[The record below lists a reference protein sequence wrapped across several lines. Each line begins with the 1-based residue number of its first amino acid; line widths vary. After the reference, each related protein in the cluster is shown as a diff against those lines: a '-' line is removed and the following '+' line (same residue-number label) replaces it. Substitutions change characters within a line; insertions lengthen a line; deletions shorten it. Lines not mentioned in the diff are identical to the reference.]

1 MMKALFSEGTGMNK
15 EAGMDKRKLIPI
27 AVIVVALTIS
37 VLYFEVF
44 RHIKTDGSRIEGSG
58 TIEVTE
64 IDIGSKLMGRI
75 VSIAKDEGEAVTQ
88 GEVLVR
94 IAYAELDAQ
103 RLSVIANLNNA
114 KKNMERVRALYKSGS
129 VSKKDFDN
137 MEALY
142 RTAKAGHEQIN
153 AAIDNAAIA
162 SPIDGV
168 VLEKNLEIGEIAFPG
183 TPVLTVADIEET
195 WIKIYVNE
203 TEMGRVKLGQKAVVT
218 VDSFPDKEF
227 RGNVVSISN
236 KAEFTPKTIQ
246 TKDER
251 VKLMFAVKI
260 AVPNPNQDL
269 KPGMPADAS
278 IITGEK
284 K

>member
-1 MMKALFSEGTGMNK
+1 MNK
-15 EAGMDKRKLIPI
+15 KKIIPI
-27 AVIVVALTIS
+27 AIVIAAVTLS

-44 RHIKTDGSRIEGSG
+44 RHIGKDGNRIEGSG

-64 IDIGSKLMGRI
+64 VDISSKLAGRI
-75 VSIAKDEGEAVTQ
+75 INIAREEGEQVRH
-88 GEVLVR
+88 GEILVR
-94 IAYAELDAQ
+94 IAYEELDAQ

-114 KKNMERVRALYKSGS
+114 KKNMERVRDLYKSGS

-137 MEALY
+137 MEMMY
-142 RTAKAGHEQIN
+142 RVAKAGYDQIN
-153 AAIDNAAIA
+153 AVIGNAVIA

-183 TPVLTVADIEET
+183 TPVLTVADLKDT

-203 TEMGRVKLGQKAVVT
+203 KQLSRVKLGQKAFVTIDSSEEKFAGKVVT
-218 VDSFPDKEF
+218 
-227 RGNVVSISN
+227 ISN
-236 KAEFTPKTIQ
+236 QAEFTPKTIQ

-260 AVPNPNQDL
+260 AIPNPDMAL
-269 KPGMPADAS
+269 KPGMPADAY
-278 IITGEK
+278 IETGEK

>member
-1 MMKALFSEGTGMNK
+1 MRALFSEEKSMNK
-15 EAGMDKRKLIPI
+15 KKLIPI
-27 AVIVVALTIS
+27 AIVVTVLTLS

-44 RHIKTDGSRIEGSG
+44 RYIGEDGSRIEGSG

-64 IDIGSKLMGRI
+64 VDISSKLAGRI
-75 VSIAKDEGEAVTQ
+75 ISITRDEGEPVKH

-94 IAYAELDAQ
+94 IAYEELDAQ
-103 RLSVIANLNNA
+103 RLSIIANLNNA
-114 KKNMERVRALYKSGS
+114 KKNMERVKDLYKSGS
-129 VSKKDFDN
+129 VSKKDYDN
-137 MEALY
+137 MEMMY
-142 RTAKAGHEQIN
+142 HVAKAGYDQIN
-153 AAIDNAAIA
+153 AVIDNAVIA

-183 TPVLTVADIEET
+183 TPVLTVADLKDT

-203 TEMGRVKLGQKAVVT
+203 KQLNRVKLGQKAIAT
-218 VDSFPDKEF
+218 IDSSEKKFIGK
-227 RGNVVSISN
+227 VVSISN

-260 AVPNPNQDL
+260 AIANPGMEL
-269 KPGMPADAS
+269 KPGMPADAF
-278 IITGEK
+278 IVTGEK
-284 K
+284 R

>member
-1 MMKALFSEGTGMNK
+1 MKASYSEEKSMNK
-15 EAGMDKRKLIPI
+15 KKIIPI
-27 AVIVVALTIS
+27 AVVAAAVTLS

-44 RHIKTDGSRIEGSG
+44 RYIGKDGNRIEGSG

-64 IDIGSKLMGRI
+64 VDISSKLAGRI
-75 VSIAKDEGEAVTQ
+75 INIARDEGEQVRH

-94 IAYAELDAQ
+94 IAYEELDAQ

-114 KKNMERVRALYKSGS
+114 KKNMERVRDLYKSGS
-129 VSKKDFDN
+129 ISKKDFDN
-137 MEALY
+137 METMY
-142 RTAKAGHEQIN
+142 RVAKAGYDQIN
-153 AAIDNAAIA
+153 AVIENAVIA

-183 TPVLTVADIEET
+183 TPVLTVADIKDT

-203 TEMGRVKLGQKAVVT
+203 KQLNRVKLGQKAFVT
-218 VDSFPDKEF
+218 IDSSEKKFSGK
-227 RGNVVSISN
+227 VVSISN

-260 AVPNPNQDL
+260 AIPNPDMEL
-269 KPGMPADAS
+269 KPGMPADAY
-278 IITGEK
+278 IEAGEK

>member
-1 MMKALFSEGTGMNK
+1 MTALFSEEKSMNK
-15 EAGMDKRKLIPI
+15 KKIIPI
-27 AVIVVALTIS
+27 AVVVAVLTIS
-37 VLYFEVF
+37 ILYFEVF
-44 RHIKTDGSRIEGSG
+44 RYIGEDSTRIEGSG

-64 IDIGSKLMGRI
+64 VDISSKLAGRI
-75 VSIAKDEGEAVTQ
+75 ISIARDEGESVKH

-94 IAYAELDAQ
+94 IAYDELDAQ

-114 KKNMERVRALYKSGS
+114 QKNMDRVRDLFRSGS

-137 MEALY
+137 METMY
-142 RTAKAGHEQIN
+142 RMAKAANEQIN
-153 AAIDNAAIA
+153 AAISNAVIA

-183 TPVLTVADIEET
+183 TPVLTVADIKDT

-203 TEMGRVKLGQKAVVT
+203 QQMGRVKLGQKAEIS
-218 VDSFPDKEF
+218 VDSFPGKKF
-227 RGNVVSISN
+227 AGKVVSISN

-260 AVPNPNQDL
+260 AVPNPDQKL
-269 KPGMPADAS
+269 KPGMPADAF
-278 IITGEK
+278 ILTGAQK
-284 K
+284 

>member
-1 MMKALFSEGTGMNK
+1 MKASYSEEKSMNK
-15 EAGMDKRKLIPI
+15 KKIIPI
-27 AVIVVALTIS
+27 AVVAAAVTLS

-44 RHIKTDGSRIEGSG
+44 RYIGKDGNRIEGSG

-64 IDIGSKLMGRI
+64 VDISSKLAGRI
-75 VSIAKDEGEAVTQ
+75 INIARDEGEQVRH

-94 IAYAELDAQ
+94 IAYEELDAQ

-114 KKNMERVRALYKSGS
+114 KKNMERVRDLYKSGS
-129 VSKKDFDN
+129 ISKKDFDN
-137 MEALY
+137 METMY
-142 RTAKAGHEQIN
+142 RVAKAGYDQIN
-153 AAIDNAAIA
+153 AVIENAVIA

-183 TPVLTVADIEET
+183 TPVLTVADIKGT

-203 TEMGRVKLGQKAVVT
+203 KQLNRVKLGQKAFVT
-218 VDSFPDKEF
+218 IDSSEKKFSGK
-227 RGNVVSISN
+227 VVSISN

-260 AVPNPNQDL
+260 AIPNPDMEL
-269 KPGMPADAS
+269 KPGMPADAY
-278 IITGEK
+278 IEAGEK

>member
-1 MMKALFSEGTGMNK
+1 MNK
-15 EAGMDKRKLIPI
+15 KKIIPI
-27 AVIVVALTIS
+27 AVVAAAVTLS

-44 RHIKTDGSRIEGSG
+44 RYIGKDGNRIEGSG

-64 IDIGSKLMGRI
+64 VDISSKLAGRI
-75 VSIAKDEGEAVTQ
+75 INIARDEGEQVRH

-94 IAYAELDAQ
+94 IAYEELDAQ

-114 KKNMERVRALYKSGS
+114 KKNMERVRDLYKSGS
-129 VSKKDFDN
+129 ISKKDFDN
-137 MEALY
+137 METMY
-142 RTAKAGHEQIN
+142 RVAKAGYDQIN
-153 AAIDNAAIA
+153 AVIENAVIA

-183 TPVLTVADIEET
+183 TPVLTVADIKGT

-203 TEMGRVKLGQKAVVT
+203 KQLNRVKLGQKAFVT
-218 VDSFPDKEF
+218 IDSSEKKFSGK
-227 RGNVVSISN
+227 VASISN

-260 AVPNPNQDL
+260 AIPNPDMEL
-269 KPGMPADAS
+269 KPGMPADAY
-278 IITGEK
+278 IEAGEK

>member
-1 MMKALFSEGTGMNK
+1 MNK
-15 EAGMDKRKLIPI
+15 KKIIPI
-27 AVIVVALTIS
+27 AVVVTAITLS

-44 RHIKTDGSRIEGSG
+44 RYIGKDGNRIEGSG

-64 IDIGSKLMGRI
+64 IDISSKLAGRI
-75 VSIAKDEGEAVTQ
+75 IGIAREEGENVKH

-94 IAYAELDAQ
+94 LSYEELDAQ

-114 KKNMERVRALYKSGS
+114 KKNMERVRELYKSGS
-129 VSKKDFDN
+129 ISKKDFDN
-137 MEALY
+137 METMY
-142 RTAKAGHEQIN
+142 RVAKAGYDQIN
-153 AAIDNAAIA
+153 AVIENAVIS

-183 TPVLTVADIEET
+183 TPVLTVADLKDT

-203 TEMGRVKLGQKAVVT
+203 KQLNRVKLGQKAILTIDSSEKKFAGKVVY
-218 VDSFPDKEF
+218 
-227 RGNVVSISN
+227 ISN

-260 AVPNPNQDL
+260 AVPNPDMEL
-269 KPGMPADAS
+269 KPGMPADAY
-278 IITGEK
+278 IETGEK

>member
-1 MMKALFSEGTGMNK
+1 MTIQLFSEEKGMNK
-15 EAGMDKRKLIPI
+15 KKIIPV
-27 AVIVVALTIS
+27 AVVVVILTLA

-44 RHIKTDGSRIEGSG
+44 RKLGQDGSRLEGSG

-64 IDIGSKLMGRI
+64 IDISSKLAGRI
-75 VSIAKDEGEAVTQ
+75 ITIARDEGEAVRH

-94 IAYAELDAQ
+94 IAYDELDAQ

-114 KKNMERVRALYKSGS
+114 QRNMDRVRDLYKSGS
-129 VSKKDFDN
+129 VSKKDYDN
-137 MEALY
+137 METLY
-142 RTAKAGHEQIN
+142 RMAKAGYEQIN
-153 AAIDNAAIA
+153 AAIGNAVIA

-183 TPVLTVADIEET
+183 TPVLTVADIQDT
-195 WIKIYVNE
+195 WIKIYVSE
-203 TEMGRVKLGQKAVVT
+203 PQLGQVKLGQKAIIT
-218 VDSFPDKEF
+218 VDSFPDRKF
-227 RGNVVSISN
+227 SGTVVSISN
-236 KAEFTPKTIQ
+236 RAEFTPKTIQ

-260 AVPNPNQDL
+260 SVPNQDQSL
-269 KPGMPADAS
+269 KPGMPADAY
-278 IITGEK
+278 IIKGEK

>member
-1 MMKALFSEGTGMNK
+1 MRCSDILDE
-15 EAGMDKRKLIPI
+15 
-27 AVIVVALTIS
+27 
-37 VLYFEVF
+37 
-44 RHIKTDGSRIEGSG
+44 DGSRIEGSG

-64 IDIGSKLMGRI
+64 IDISSKLAGRI
-75 VSIAKDEGEAVTQ
+75 IAIARDEGEQVKH

-94 IAYAELDAQ
+94 IAYDELDAQ

-114 KKNMERVRALYKSGS
+114 KKNMDRVRDLYKSGS

-137 MEALY
+137 METMY
-142 RTAKAGHEQIN
+142 RMAKAGNEQIN
-153 AAIDNAAIA
+153 AAIDNAVIA

-183 TPVLTVADIEET
+183 TPVLTVADIKNT

-203 TEMGRVKLGQKAVVT
+203 KQMGRVKLGQKAVIT
-218 VDSFPDKEF
+218 VDSFPDKKF
-227 RGNVVSISN
+227 TGNVVSISN

-260 AVPNPNQDL
+260 AVPNPDQEL
-269 KPGMPADAS
+269 KPGMPADAF
-278 IITGEK
+278 IMTGEK

>member
-1 MMKALFSEGTGMNK
+1 MKNK
-15 EAGMDKRKLIPI
+15 KKIIPLI
-27 AVIVVALTIS
+27 AVAVLITLS

-44 RHIKTDGSRIEGSG
+44 RYIGIDSSRIEGSG
-58 TIEVTE
+58 TMEVTE
-64 IDIGSKLMGRI
+64 VDISSKLAGRI
-75 VSIAKDEGEAVTQ
+75 TSITRDEGQAVRH

-94 IAYAELDAQ
+94 IAYDELDAQ

-114 KKNMERVRALYKSGS
+114 KKNLDRARELFKSGS
-129 VSKKDFDN
+129 IAKKDYDN
-137 MEALY
+137 VETMY
-142 RTAKAGHEQIN
+142 RVAKAGYDQIN
-153 AAIDNAAIA
+153 AAIDNAVLS

-183 TPVLTVADIEET
+183 TPVLTVADIKDT

-203 TEMGRVKLGQKAVVT
+203 QQMGGVKLGQKALIT
-218 VDSFPDKEF
+218 VDSFPDKQF
-227 RGNVVSISN
+227 PGKVVSISN

-260 AVPNPNQDL
+260 AVDNPKMEL
-269 KPGMPADAS
+269 KPGMPADAL
-278 IITGEK
+278 ILMGEK
-284 K
+284 R

>member
-1 MMKALFSEGTGMNK
+1 MNK
-15 EAGMDKRKLIPI
+15 RKIIPI
-27 AVIVVALTIS
+27 AAVVVILTLA

-44 RHIKTDGSRIEGSG
+44 RYIGTDGNRIEGSG

-64 IDIGSKLMGRI
+64 IDISSKLAGRI
-75 VSIAKDEGEAVTQ
+75 ISIARDEGEEVKH

-94 IAYAELDAQ
+94 IAYDELDAQ

-114 KKNMERVRALYKSGS
+114 KKNMERVRSLYKGGS
-129 VSKKDFDN
+129 VSKKDYDN
-137 MEALY
+137 METLY
-142 RTAKAGHEQIN
+142 RVAKAGYEQIN
-153 AAIDNAAIA
+153 AAIDNAVIA

-168 VLEKNLEIGEIAFPG
+168 VLEKNLETGEIAFPG
-183 TPVLTVADIEET
+183 TPVLTVADIKDT

-203 TEMGRVKLGQKAVVT
+203 KELGRVKLGQKAEIT
-218 VDSFPDKEF
+218 VDAFPDRKF
-227 RGNVVSISN
+227 KGTVVSISN

-260 AVPNPNQDL
+260 SVPNQEQSL
-269 KPGMPADAS
+269 KPGMPADAY
-278 IITGEK
+278 ILTGEK
-284 K
+284 R

>member
-1 MMKALFSEGTGMNK
+1 MKASYSEEKSMNK
-15 EAGMDKRKLIPI
+15 KKLIPI
-27 AVIVVALTIS
+27 AVIVVVLTLS

-44 RHIKTDGSRIEGSG
+44 RHIGEDGNRIEGSG

-64 IDIGSKLMGRI
+64 VDISSKLAGRI
-75 VSIAKDEGEAVTQ
+75 INIARDEGEQVKH
-88 GEVLVR
+88 GEILVR
-94 IAYAELDAQ
+94 IAYEELDAQ

-114 KKNMERVRALYKSGS
+114 KKNMERVRDLYKSGS
-129 VSKKDFDN
+129 ISKKDFDN
-137 MEALY
+137 METMY
-142 RTAKAGHEQIN
+142 RVAKAGYDQIN
-153 AAIDNAAIA
+153 AVIENAVIA

-183 TPVLTVADIEET
+183 TPVLTVADLKDT

-203 TEMGRVKLGQKAVVT
+203 KQLNRVKLGQKVIVT
-218 VDSFPDKEF
+218 IDSSEKKFAGK
-227 RGNVVSISN
+227 VVSISN

-260 AVPNPNQDL
+260 AISNPDMEL
-269 KPGMPADAS
+269 KPGMPADAY
-278 IITGEK
+278 IETGEK